1 MKTFKRS
8 WPISITVLFVLTI
21 LLMTWTVSAGAVS
34 KKDLRRVSKEG
45 PVEVTV
51 LFLNP
56 LQGEAG
62 DDLSFEVRMSTHSV
76 NLDAYK
82 MDALSVLQVDDGK
95 ETEPLGWFEPGGGGH
110 HISGVLKFKG
120 PVPDNAGTVKLI
132 IRGIGSV
139 PERVFEW
146 SLPLE

>member
-1 MKTFKRS
+1 MKTFNRS
-8 WPISITVLFVLTI
+8 GSIPVPLLIVLTT
-21 LLMTWTVSAGAVS
+21 LLMTWTVNAGAVS
-34 KKDLRRVSKEG
+34 KKDLRRVNKEG

-51 LFLNP
+51 LYLNP
-56 LQGEAG
+56 LEGEAG
-62 DDLSFEVRMSTHSV
+62 DDLSFEIRLNTHTV

-82 MDALSVLQVDDGK
+82 LDALSVLQVEDGK
-95 ETEPLGWFEPGGGGH
+95 ELEPLGWFEPGGGGH

-120 PVPDNAGTVKLI
+120 QVPDNARV
-132 IRGIGSV
+132 IRLTIRDIGSV